1 MFILNSFKERKRM
14 KLYFLLSMV
23 MCGTIFSKVTFKENG
38 YSYDDVLLVPQ
49 YSAVASRSDVSLRA
63 KLTKKIE
70 LETPFV
76 SSNMDSVTE
85 NDMAISIAQAG
96 GIGIVH
102 RFNSIQDQ
110 VLIIKKVKRYKNSI
124 VQQPICAHHDL
135 SLKESRKIMKKN
147 GITSLLII
155 DAEKKLI
162 GIVTQRDIPCSGS
175 NDENKKISFFM
186 TRFNNL
192 ITGDQETTLDEAKK
206 ILSEYKI
213 EKLPLINSEREVV
226 GLITKKDILNHKAY
240 PKSSVD
246 SRGRFLVGAAIGTKS
261 DALERARLLLEAE
274 VDVLVIDIA
283 HGHSEQTVSI
293 LKILKT
299 EFPDAQVI
307 AGNVATAEGTRD
319 LIEAGADAV
328 KVGVGPGSICTT
340 RIVTGCG
347 YPQLSA
353 IMECAQEADK
363 YGVPV
368 IADGGIKVSGDIVKA
383 FGAGASTVMLG
394 SLLAGTDESP
404 GMPFLKNG
412 KKYKVIRGMAS
423 FGANLSRNE
432 NTTDKNNIEKY
443 VPEVV
448 EALVSYKGDVATII
462 EQLVGGVKSGM
473 SYCGVKN
480 LKNFRGQGV
489 FVPMTSSGLRESRV
503 HDVSELS

>member
-1 MFILNSFKERKRM
+1 
-14 KLYFLLSMV
+14 MV
-23 MCGTIFSKVTFKENG
+23 MCGAIFSKVTFKETG

-49 YSAVASRSDVSLRA
+49 YSAVASRSDVSLRV
-63 KLTKKIE
+63 KLTKSIE
-70 LETPFV
+70 IETPFV

-85 NDMAISIAQAG
+85 SDMAISLAQAG

-124 VQQPICAHHDL
+124 VQQPICIDFDA
-135 SLKESRKIMKKN
+135 SLREAKKLMQKN
-147 GITSLLII
+147 GITSLLIV
-155 DAEKKLI
+155 DVEKKLT
-162 GIVTQRDIPCSGS
+162 GIVTQRDIPSCE
-175 NDENKKISFFM
+175 DENKKISFFM
-186 TRFNNL
+186 TPFNNL
-192 ITGDQETTLDEAKK
+192 ITGNQDTTLDEAKK
-206 ILSEYKI
+206 ILSEHKI
-213 EKLPLINSEREVV
+213 EKLPLINSEQEVI
-226 GLITKKDILNHKAY
+226 GLITKKDILNHKTY
-240 PKSSVD
+240 PKASVD

-261 DALERARLLLEAE
+261 DALERARFLLEAD

-283 HGHSEQTVSI
+283 HGHSEQTI
-293 LKILKT
+293 ATLKALKA
-299 EFPDAQVI
+299 EFPEAQVI

-328 KVGVGPGSICTT
+328 KVGIGPGSICTT
-340 RIVTGCG
+340 RIITGCG
-347 YPQLSA
+347 YPQISA

-363 YGVPV
+363 YGIPV

-432 NTTDKNNIEKY
+432 KTTDKNNVEKY
-443 VPEVV
+443 VPEGV

-462 EQLVGGVKSGM
+462 EQLVGGIKSGM
-473 SYCGVKN
+473 SYCGVKK
-480 LKNFRGQGV
+480 LKHFRGNGI